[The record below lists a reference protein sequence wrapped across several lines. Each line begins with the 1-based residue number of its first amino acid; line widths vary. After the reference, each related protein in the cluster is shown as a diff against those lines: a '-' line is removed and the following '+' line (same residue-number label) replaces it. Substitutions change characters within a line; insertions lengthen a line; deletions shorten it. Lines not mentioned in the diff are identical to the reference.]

1 MSTMV
6 VANKS
11 RIVSTSPYITAIPCA
26 VIFLVECANKVTL
39 MSDRIKVP
47 LLFRVF
53 HRCVVWYSRV
63 AMLHMDEMVE
73 TALPEDL
80 ESME

>member
-1 MSTMV
+1 MEDMDMSIIV
-6 VANKS
+6 IANKS

-26 VIFLVECANKVTL
+26 VIFLVECANKATL

-53 HRCVVWYSRV
+53 CRCVVWYSRLV
-63 AMLHMDEMVE
+63 AMSYDRS
-73 TALPEDL
+73 T
-80 ESME
+80 

>member
-26 VIFLVECANKVTL
+26 VIFLVECVNKVTP

-47 LLFRVF
+47 LLFSVF
-53 HRCVVWYSRV
+53 RRYVVWYSRLI
-63 AMLHMDEMVE
+63 AMGYDRI
-73 TALPEDL
+73 T
-80 ESME
+80 